1 MSHNIHVEKGK
12 AAIMWTGEPPWHG
25 LGQELA
31 GPATAEQAIQA
42 AGLDWEV
49 GVQPVYAQG
58 GSHSLRVPRAFAV
71 VPLHRWGEA
80 ACPVYG
86 LVSAGLRHSPEMTLL
101 CSPRVTQHHA
111 GAVALLLP
119 GKRCSCRRAIPVR
132 NPGRHTRAVD
142 RFHRRTD
149 VLLQI
154 EILTRRRRG

>member
-80 ACPVYG
+80 ACP
-86 LVSAGLRHSPEMTLL
+86 LLLAAGLGGG
-101 CSPRVTQHHA
+101 RV
-111 GAVALLLP
+111 
-119 GKRCSCRRAIPVR
+119 RCLQLVLSCRHEMAGRVDSVHGPRDSARARP
-132 NPGRHTRAVD
+132 HTPPEGCQTQAEPQSGD
-142 RFHRRTD
+142 SGRTD
-149 VLLQI
+149 HGD
-154 EILTRRRRG
+154 RRAQTES